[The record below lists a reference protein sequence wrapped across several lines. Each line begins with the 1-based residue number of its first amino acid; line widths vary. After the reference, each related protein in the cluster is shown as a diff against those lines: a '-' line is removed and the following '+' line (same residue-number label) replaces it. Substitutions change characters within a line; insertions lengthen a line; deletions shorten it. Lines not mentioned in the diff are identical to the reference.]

1 MRFDPRVL
9 HIDSLAKYAAAFF
22 RISFSIRSLATSCR
36 NRVSSASN
44 SLTGPPADAPVGA
57 SPRRARPTQF
67 ANVFA
72 DLSNDLSSDR
82 ATAGT
87 LCPPSTTCCTAAF
100 RNSGG

>member
-1 MRFDPRVL
+1 MKD
-9 HIDSLAKYAAAFF
+9 AAFF
-22 RISFSIRSLATSCR
+22 RISFAIRSFATSCG
-36 NRVSSASN
+36 NRASAAST
-44 SLTGPPADAPVGA
+44 SLIGPRADTAVGA
-57 SPRRARPTQF
+57 SSRRARPTEF